1 MRPTGANRDAASNL
15 YVALRYDELSP
26 TGGFILRSF
35 NPVGKLRREVACHWF
50 SECMDVV
57 PAADGSLT
65 AYGFRSIFT
74 KAKDARRGEWKLD
87 AITLDSR
94 NQPADLRY

>member
-1 MRPTGANRDAASNL
+1 
-15 YVALRYDELSP
+15 
-26 TGGFILRSF
+26 
-35 NPVGKLRREVACHWF
+35 
-50 SECMDVV
+50 MDVV